1 MSNASST
8 HSLTS
13 IGSSRIRSAKEYV
26 YAVEIVSFLFNLIF
40 RLGLRQDKLG
50 QKRMVRNRF

>member
-8 HSLTS
+8 HSLAS

-26 YAVEIVSFLFNLIF
+26 YLVEIVSFLYF
-40 RLGLRQDKLG
+40 
-50 QKRMVRNRF
+50 V